1 MVVSVS
7 MVEIGRR
14 ICQLVVGRHS
24 EIVGRR
30 VVDAG
35 LADGG
40 IAAAGFA
47 IAVVVG
53 ADPDAGWAIVAVA
66 AVVAVRAVVA
76 IAAVAHVID
85 CALVVVCH
93 FALRRLVEC

>member
-1 MVVSVS
+1 

-14 ICQLVVGRHS
+14 ICQLVVGRRS

-40 IAAAGFA
+40 ITAAGFA

-85 CALVVVCH
+85 CALVVACR

>member
-14 ICQLVVGRHS
+14 ICQSVVGRHS

-35 LADGG
+35 LAAGG
-40 IAAAGFA
+40 IAAAAAGWA

-53 ADPDAGWAIVAVA
+53 AAADAGWAIVAVA
-66 AVVAVRAVVA
+66 AVVAV
-76 IAAVAHVID
+76 
-85 CALVVVCH
+85 
-93 FALRRLVEC
+93 